1 MNSKEMNY
9 EDLVRAF
16 SEIKKNYEFMNKV
29 MTLGKIEH
37 IRKESAKMV
46 PCGSKILDVGS
57 GPGSYLSVIKD
68 KCEKGFYVA
77 LDINE
82 DFLKA
87 ISDKEIEKII
97 ASGDSLP
104 IRDKA
109 FDVTISAFMFRY
121 LDHKKSLAEFAR
133 VSKKAFQILD
143 FWKVDNTFVYLLSLI
158 YTSIIVPLQALV
170 FSRGHIHDY
179 LYIYKTIRSVCKEDE
194 LFKMSENYGKV
205 QLKFWFFK
213 IIFSLVI
220 SLEK

>member
-1 MNSKEMNY
+1 
-9 EDLVRAF
+9 
-16 SEIKKNYEFMNKV
+16 
-29 MTLGKIEH
+29 LGKIEH

-46 PCGSKILDVGS
+46 PCGNKILDVGS
-57 GPGSYLSVIKD
+57 GPGTYLAVIKD
-68 KCEKGFYVA
+68 KCGKGFYVT

-87 ISDKEIEKII
+87 ISDKDVEKII

-104 IRDKA
+104 FRDKA

-121 LDHKKSLAEFAR
+121 LDHKRGLAEFAR

-143 FWKVDNTFVYLLSLI
+143 FWKADNTLVYLLSLL
-158 YTSIIVPLQALV
+158 YTSMIVPLQALI
-170 FSRGHIHDY
+170 FSRGYIHDY
-179 LYIYKTIRSVCKEDE
+179 LYIYRTIKSVCRENE
-194 LFKMSENYGKV
+194 LFKMAEGYGKI
-205 QLKFWFFK
+205 QLKFWFFR